1 MARWEAKKSM
11 KLTFFFIAIT
21 SGRIK
26 YSRKSVFFPQKK
38 KNLFKIVQEC
48 YKMKSPEAN
57 RMTPNSN
64 PQAFLFLSQ
73 ILGKI
78 IFSPAGHP
86 WGKICDLVVTVADL
100 YPQVTGVFFRP
111 RGKKSILRLS
121 WARIIQ
127 AEEKF
132 RVDPLG
138 AEEQSEANLQQGE
151 LLLKD
156 SLLDK
161 QIVDIHGAKIWRVND
176 LHLLKVNQNL
186 RLVHVDVGLRGLM
199 RRVGWEKAM
208 DKFFQWFFDYH
219 LSDSFIPWRFVQ
231 PLSSPD
237 LLRLKITQHRLAQLH
252 PADLADIM
260 EALDI
265 HKRAEVFQSL
275 DIETA
280 AEALEETDPK
290 IQVRLI
296 ENLNPAH
303 ASDIIEEMS
312 PSEAADLLGDL
323 PKDKAEGILK
333 EMEKEIAEDVKELLV
348 HPEEKA
354 GGLMT
359 TAFPA
364 LPPSSTV
371 QEALNWL
378 RHEAENLDLIY
389 YVYVSEPE
397 DRLCGVLSLRDL
409 LLANPQAR
417 LADLMD
423 SRVVSVTIEEEKKEI
438 AQIFAKYGF
447 KAIPVIDEDN
457 RIKGVIEFKS
467 LLEVVAPQ
475 LGK

>member
-1 MARWEAKKSM
+1 MTMNS
-11 KLTFFFIAIT
+11 T
-21 SGRIK
+21 
-26 YSRKSVFFPQKK
+26 PQ
-38 KNLFKIVQEC
+38 V
-48 YKMKSPEAN
+48 
-57 RMTPNSN
+57 
-64 PQAFLFLSQ
+64 FLFLSQ
-73 ILGKI
+73 ILGKKI
-78 IFSPAGHP
+78 VDPAGRT
-86 WGKICDLVVTVADL
+86 WGKVCDLVVTIADL
-100 YPQVTGVFFRP
+100 YPPVTGVFFT
-111 RGKKSILRLS
+111 
-121 WARIIQ
+121 
-127 AEEKF
+127 
-132 RVDPLG
+132 PLG
-138 AEEQSEANLQQGE
+138 EKTSFRFSWTKILKLGEELQVEPLNVEERAGANVNEGE

-161 QIVDIHGAKIWRVND
+161 QIVDTHGAKVWRVND
-176 LHLLKVNQNL
+176 LHLLKVNHNL

-219 LSDSFIPWRFVQ
+219 LTDSFIPWRFVQ
-231 PLSSPD
+231 PLSSPA
-237 LLRLKITQHRLAQLH
+237 LLRLKVAQHRLAQLH

-265 HKRAEVFQSL
+265 HKRTEVFQSL
-275 DIETA
+275 DVETA
-280 AEALEETDPK
+280 AGALEETDPK

-296 ENLNPAH
+296 ETLNPAH

-333 EMEKEIAEDVKELLV
+333 EMEKEMAEDVKELLV

-359 TAFPA
+359 TSFPA

-371 QEALNWL
+371 QEALEWL
-378 RHEAENLDLIY
+378 RQEVENLDLIY
-389 YVYVSEPE
+389 YIYVSDVEGH
-397 DRLCGVLSLRDL
+397 LSGVVSLRDL
-409 LLANPQAR
+409 LMANPQAR

-423 SRVVSVTIEEEKKEI
+423 SRVVTVTIEEEKEEI
-438 AQIFAKYGF
+438 AQLFAKYGF
-447 KAIPVIDEDN
+447 KAIPVMDEDN
-457 RIKGVIEFKS
+457 RIKGVINFKS